1 MTVSKSPSSAPD
13 KDKRRQAEKAQ
24 RHSERRL
31 AIMRCARELLV
42 TQGIDRF
49 TVAEVAQASQLSK
62 PSLYYYF
69 ESKEA
74 LVFDLAVETLT
85 LELAAVSSAIQGI
98 DNGVEALV
106 CLVRT
111 RVDFYLE
118 DTDAF
123 RIVHV
128 WAPALG
134 VHEQLLR
141 SDTHAQMGTLL
152 TSIGERLGTQHNGNG
167 RPQRPDIRQLPHMAW
182 ALSQGI
188 LVQGLS
194 GTPSPKSVEPCRSM
208 RDVACRWL
216 LDSLVG

>member
-1 MTVSKSPSSAPD
+1 
-13 KDKRRQAEKAQ
+13 
-24 RHSERRL
+24 
-31 AIMRCARELLV
+31 MRCARELLV
-42 TQGIDRF
+42 AQGIDRF

-85 LELAAVSSAIQGI
+85 LELAAVADAVQPIENGI
-98 DNGVEALV
+98 DALV
-106 CLVRT
+106 SLVRT
-111 RVDFYLE
+111 RVDFYLK

-128 WAPALG
+128 WSPALG

-141 SDTHAQMGTLL
+141 SSAHEQMGALL
-152 TSIGERLGTQHNGNG
+152 AGIGERLGAQQKNGTG
-167 RPQRPDIRQLPHMAW
+167 RAARPDIHQLPQMAW

-194 GTPSPKSVEPCRSM
+194 GAASPKSLEPCRAM

-216 LDSLVG
+216 LDSLV